1 MKRFS
6 RKWFSQIMINKLLK
20 RELDQLKS
28 IVARETLVTWNLSY
42 GDVISYLIKDFKK
55 SRRIESL
62 VEPKL
67 LTSVTLDKSGLN
79 LSIPLKKVTTLSSTT
94 KLDGKQRVS
103 YSLEN

>member
-6 RKWFSQIMINKLLK
+6 KKWFAQIMIHRLLK
-20 RELDQLKS
+20 RELDQLKKM
-28 IVARETLVTWNLSY
+28 IVKETSVTWELSY

-62 VEPKL
+62 VESKL
-67 LTSVTLDKSGLN
+67 LTGNSLIKPGLN
-79 LSIPLKKVTTLSSTT
+79 LSIPLKKVSTLSTTT

>member
-28 IVARETLVTWNLSY
+28 IVARETFVTWNLSY

-62 VEPKL
+62 VESKL
-67 LTSVTLDKSGLN
+67 LIGNSFNKSSLN
-79 LSIPLKKVTTLSSTT
+79 LSIPLKKVTTLSTTT

-103 YSLEN
+103 YSLES

>member
-6 RKWFSQIMINKLLK
+6 KKWFAQIMIHRLLK
-20 RELDQLKS
+20 RELDQLKKM
-28 IVARETLVTWNLSY
+28 IVKETSVTWELSY
-42 GDVISYLIKDFKK
+42 GDVISYLIKNFKK

-62 VEPKL
+62 VESKL
-67 LTSVTLDKSGLN
+67 LTSNSLVKSGLN
-79 LSIPLKKVTTLSSTT
+79 LSIPLKKVSTLSTTT

>member
-42 GDVISYLIKDFKK
+42 GDVISYLIKNFKK
-55 SRRIESL
+55 SQRIESL

-79 LSIPLKKVTTLSSTT
+79 LSIPLKKVTTLSTTT
-94 KLDGKQRVS
+94 KLDSKQRVS

>member
-1 MKRFS
+1 
-6 RKWFSQIMINKLLK
+6 MIHRLLK

-28 IVARETLVTWNLSY
+28 IIALEISATWKPSY

-55 SRRIESL
+55 SRRVESL

-79 LSIPLKKVTTLSSTT
+79 LSIPLKKVSTLSTTT
-94 KLDGKQRVS
+94 KLDGKQRIS
-103 YSLEN
+103 YTLEN